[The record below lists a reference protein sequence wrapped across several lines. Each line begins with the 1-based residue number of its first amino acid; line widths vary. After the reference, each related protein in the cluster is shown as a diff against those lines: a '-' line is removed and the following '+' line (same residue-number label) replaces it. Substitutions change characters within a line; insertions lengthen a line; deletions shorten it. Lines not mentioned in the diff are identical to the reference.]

1 MLHGWDNAS
10 VISFRPGQTATFV
23 CFTVLHNKLT
33 AWLGRLL
40 LALLRLLLP
49 QLLLINVHLYLVVH
63 KALCE
68 NEHDVTAVIR
78 QWGHR
83 VTGTYMWLRPVPP
96 ACSLILSLSSCTLCL
111 VSTALSLPSLSCIY
125 NQLSVF
131 NEKYICIYRPCWL
144 IWLLRLHLRL
154 LLPLCIHIGH

>member
-33 AWLGRLL
+33 AWLGKLL
-40 LALLRLLLP
+40 LPLLQLLSLPLLP
-49 QLLLINVHLYLVVH
+49 QLLLINAHLYLVVH

-83 VTGTYMWLRPVPP
+83 EPGTYMWLCPVPLP
-96 ACSLILSLSSCTLCL
+96 HSLLFLPVPFALSIPLSPPLSLFPFLNIYLVFTFIYLCL
-111 VSTALSLPSLSCIY
+111 TKDTFVSTD
-125 NQLSVF
+125 SV
-131 NEKYICIYRPCWL
+131 
-144 IWLLRLHLRL
+144 
-154 LLPLCIHIGH
+154 G